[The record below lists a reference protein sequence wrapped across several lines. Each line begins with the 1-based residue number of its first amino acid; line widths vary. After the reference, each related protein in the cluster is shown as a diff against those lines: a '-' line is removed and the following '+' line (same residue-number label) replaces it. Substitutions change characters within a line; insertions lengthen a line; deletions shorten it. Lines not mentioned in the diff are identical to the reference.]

1 MQSLM
6 EIVEAYAALGNHRTC
21 TDVDLTTRD
30 WLCQVLR
37 RRGATVE
44 QQVYEIPTFRASV
57 TLTCDTQTL
66 DVLPLYYSWKGG
78 GQTDRLH
85 VTEIEDRHGDGGQ
98 SVEADISRAILDGR
112 AVGAEAVIL
121 ATRCANRGLAALNR
135 SPGEP
140 LDLPVVLVRGQDFG
154 VLKDSVG
161 AGKAGLVYD
170 AKTVSSRSANVV
182 ADFPVRDKQTPGRDD
197 RPPIIVTT
205 PLSGWYRCAGE
216 RGTGLAIALSVAE
229 VLAQDWPV
237 RFVAPTG
244 HELGY
249 FGAAEYL
256 KANSHSVRAVLHL
269 GSCVAALGAVS
280 SSVTGND
287 SPDANL
293 RAVAHAPQDMFG
305 DLRRFFSLAN
315 ISLTMPERPNDPGC
329 WMGESEL
336 WCSQLKEADF
346 PLVSI
351 AGTSPLF
358 HTEEDVPDAAT
369 TPQLLQQMERIIL
382 QVAQRFLTK
391 GSD

>member
-1 MQSLM
+1 
-6 EIVEAYAALGNHRTC
+6 
-21 TDVDLTTRD
+21 
-30 WLCQVLR
+30 
-37 RRGATVE
+37 
-44 QQVYEIPTFRASV
+44 V
-57 TLTCDTQTL
+57 TLTCDTQAL

-85 VTEIEDRHGDGGQ
+85 VAEIEDRHGDGGQ
-98 SVEADISRAILDGR
+98 SVEADISRAILEGR
-112 AVGAEAVIL
+112 AAGAEAVIL
-121 ATRCANRGLAALNR
+121 ATRCANQGLAALNR

-140 LDLPVVLVRGQDFG
+140 LDLPVVLVSGRDFG
-154 VLKDSVG
+154 VLKDCVG
-161 AGKAGLVYD
+161 AGKARLTYE
-170 AKTVSSRSANVV
+170 AQIVSSRSANVI
-182 ADFPVRDKQTPGRDD
+182 ADFPARDRETRGRDEG
-197 RPPIIVTT
+197 PPIIVTT

-229 VLAQDWPV
+229 ALAQDWPV

-249 FGAAEYL
+249 YGAAEYL
-256 KANSHSVRAVLHL
+256 KANSHPVRAVLHL

-280 SSVTGND
+280 ASVTGNG

-293 RAVAHAPQDMFG
+293 RAVAHAPQDMFE
-305 DLRRFFSLAN
+305 DLRRFFALAD

-336 WCSQLKEADF
+336 WCAQLKEADF

-358 HTEEDVPDAAT
+358 HTEEDVPVAAT
-369 TPQLLQQMERIIL
+369 TPELLHQMEQIIL
-382 QVAQRFLTK
+382 QVARRMLAKIQT
-391 GSD
+391 DT